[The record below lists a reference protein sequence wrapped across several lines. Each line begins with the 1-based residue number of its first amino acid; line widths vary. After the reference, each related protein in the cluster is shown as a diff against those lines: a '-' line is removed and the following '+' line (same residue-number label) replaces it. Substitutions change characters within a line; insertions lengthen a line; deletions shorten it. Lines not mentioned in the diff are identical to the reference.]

1 MSPWIVLA
9 IGINSVLVLVFVFL
23 AVRSRPGATAIAL
36 GLIHLLLA
44 AAMSVAPWRSF
55 FDPDYFGFGL
65 GLFQFE
71 KRAATLP
78 TAILFSWAASSAFI
92 LASGTRKRALWVV
105 AIGDLLF
112 ALNQLAGL
120 LVQPGTSNVIQFG
133 EYLTI
138 SGVQALAI
146 MASLFVLGPAM
157 SAWWTARRARRSVA

>member
-9 IGINSVLVLVFVFL
+9 IGINSVLLITFVFL
-23 AVRSRPGATAIAL
+23 AIRSRPGATAIAL
-36 GLIHLLLA
+36 GLVHLLLA

-92 LASGTRKRALWVV
+92 LANGTRGRALWVV
-105 AIGDLLF
+105 AVGDLLF
-112 ALNQLAGL
+112 ALNQLASL
-120 LVQPGTSNVIQFG
+120 FRPGASNVIQFG

-138 SGVQALAI
+138 SGLQSIAI
-146 MASLFVLGPAM
+146 MAVLFVLGPAV
-157 SAWWTARRARRSVA
+157 SAWWAARRVLP